1 MSCDLSCDI
10 PRVGED
16 QLREEYRRLV
26 ERKSIVKMFIPPSNW

>member
-1 MSCDLSCDI
+1 M

-26 ERKSIVKMFIPPSNW
+26 ERELIVKMFEYYFLQ